1 MATQP
6 STTLA
11 GQLAADLPKGKSL
24 WGLAWERFRRKK
36 LAMISLV
43 IISAFYLS
51 GIFAGVLAPYSF
63 RTQNLDNSEQ
73 LAWAMGP
80 YCALAIAVNPGY
92 KPVSGVK
99 PPGTEHLLGTDRL
112 GRDLLT
118 RILYG
123 IRTSVVVSLASIL
136 TGTLILGVVLG
147 MMAAYLRGWVD
158 AVIMRVGEV
167 FLSFPGLLL
176 VILISATIR
185 ARVKEW
191 FVAWER
197 ANGVEIFT
205 ETGMVDY
212 FVVFGAMALFGW
224 VGVARIIRGQILQM
238 REMEYITA
246 ARAIGASTPTIMRR
260 HILPNLTNIL
270 IYMISAGLG
279 GAVGSE
285 LVLSFIGVGVQPP
298 VPSLGVMI
306 YEQTQGQTNFIEQ
319 IGCMRPPMLLAPLM
333 LATVV
338 FFSFALLGDGLIDAL
353 NPRSSDKAAGFRQG
367 LS

>member
-1 MATQP
+1 MPA
-6 STTLA
+6 
-11 GQLAADLPKGKSL
+11 GKSL
-24 WGLAWERFRRKK
+24 KVLAWERFRRKK

-43 IISAFYLS
+43 IICAFYLS
-51 GIFAGVLAPYSF
+51 GIFAGWLSPYDF

-80 YCALAIAVNPGY
+80 YCMIATSLNSAY
-92 KPVSGVK
+92 KPAAGVK
-99 PPGTEHLLGTDRL
+99 PPDAQHLLGTDRL
-112 GRDLLT
+112 GRDLFT
-118 RILYG
+118 RMLYG
-123 IRTSVVVSLASIL
+123 IRTSVIVSLASII
-136 TGTLILGVVLG
+136 TGTLFLGVLLG

-167 FLSFPGLLL
+167 FLAFPGMLL

-185 ARVKEW
+185 ERVKEW
-191 FVAWER
+191 VVTWEQ
-197 ANGVEIFT
+197 ANGTQVFT

-212 FVVFGAMALFGW
+212 VVVFGAMALFGW

-306 YEQTQGQTNFIEQ
+306 FEQTQGQTNFIEQ
-319 IGCMRPPMLLAPLM
+319 IGCIRPPMLLAPLM

-338 FFSFALLGDGLIDAL
+338 FFAFALLGDGLIDAL
-353 NPRSSDKAAGFRQG
+353 NPRSNDKTAGFRQG